1 MTRITEVVVERRQL
15 ATAALR
21 TRNLPAPEALAEGQ
35 ALLAVG
41 EFALTAN
48 NVTYAALGDALR
60 YWEFFPAGEGWAS
73 SRSGASPRCLPR
85 AARGSNRASAS
96 MATIRWPATC
106 WSRRRRSAAAASST
120 PASTAGTSRRST
132 TSTCAA
138 AATRSTGPPTRPCRS
153 PAAAVHHL
161 VPARRLPRRAYLVR
175 RHRPAAEQCLE
186 QDRHRPG
193 LPPPAQSCATRPG
206 LPHRRPDLR
215 GQPRLRRRPGLL

>member
-60 YWEFFPAGEGWAS
+60 YWEFFPAGEGLGIVPVWGFAEVLAS
-73 SRSGASPRCLPR
+73 RCP
-85 AARGSNRASAS
+85 GSKRASAS

-161 VPARRLPRRAYLVR
+161 VPARRLPRRACLLR